1 MKHRDGSDEV
11 MVALGSTIWFC
22 LGLLEGYS
30 RLSDIP
36 DIKPMKV
43 PPVRKRRI
51 R

>member
-1 MKHRDGSDEV
+1 MQYRDSSDDAL
-11 MVALGSTIWFC
+11 VALGSTIWFC
-22 LGLLEGYS
+22 LGLIEGYS

-36 DIKPMKV
+36 DIKPMKS